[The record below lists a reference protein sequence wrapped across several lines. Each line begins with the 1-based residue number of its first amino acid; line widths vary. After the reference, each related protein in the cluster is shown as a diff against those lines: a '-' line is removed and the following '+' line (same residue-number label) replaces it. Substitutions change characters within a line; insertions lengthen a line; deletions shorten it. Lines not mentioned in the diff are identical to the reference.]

1 MLPLLANVTNTS
13 ENRFSFMNYFTPNA
27 QAEKWIYRLS
37 TTQKY
42 ACYLLTR
49 RFRLCIIT
57 SPTVL
62 YIYQYINNVE
72 IYIHYQGQLSPLIFN
87 VNVQDFV
94 KVEKPLLQNTFP
106 TSTSP
111 LAQNVPV
118 TIL

>member
-1 MLPLLANVTNTS
+1 MPKLKNGSIVFVLLRNMLV
-13 ENRFSFMNYFTPNA
+13 
-27 QAEKWIYRLS
+27 IYWHEDFV
-37 TTQKY
+37 Y
-42 ACYLLTR
+42 ASSLHL
-49 RFRLCIIT
+49 
-57 SPTVL
+57 L

>member
-1 MLPLLANVTNTS
+1 MPKLKNGSIVFVLLRNMLV
-13 ENRFSFMNYFTPNA
+13 
-27 QAEKWIYRLS
+27 IYWHEDFV
-37 TTQKY
+37 Y
-42 ACYLLTR
+42 ASSLHL
-49 RFRLCIIT
+49 
-57 SPTVL
+57 L
-62 YIYQYINNVE
+62 YIYQYINVE

-106 TSTSP
+106 TSS